1 MYTDKLCDFHTKFD
15 FYAILEVNKGRKEKQ
30 MKLDEVKKYIIEMI
44 QQINDQSFLEKI
56 YQKTLQEFIKK

>member
-1 MYTDKLCDFHTKFD
+1 
-15 FYAILEVNKGRKEKQ
+15 

>member
-1 MYTDKLCDFHTKFD
+1 
-15 FYAILEVNKGRKEKQ
+15 
-30 MKLDEVKKYIIEMI
+30 MKLDELKKRIIEMI

>member
-1 MYTDKLCDFHTKFD
+1 
-15 FYAILEVNKGRKEKQ
+15 
-30 MKLDEVKKYIIEMI
+30 MKLDELRKLIIEMI

>member
-1 MYTDKLCDFHTKFD
+1 M
-15 FYAILEVNKGRKEKQ
+15 Q
-30 MKLDEVKKYIIEMI
+30 LDELKKRIIEMI